1 MRIEKE
7 IARAA
12 KHVAATDTQAS
23 LSSEALSQ
31 MASRVLTDALAG
43 TYSFEDAE
51 IIVLQQGTKKRLV
64 KRYKDRY
71 STESILCQC
80 IKQVL
85 DNDFKIRYPNRNK
98 ISRAL
103 FGILPT
109 TIQMVDF
116 TIVRFDFKDY
126 FNSISTEY
134 TYKKY
139 IESRISDRF
148 TRDLV
153 GDFCEKT
160 KYAFAG
166 LPTSNAIAEIIA
178 AEFDARIEQEF
189 NLLGAIFYSRYIDDS
204 VLILNKYVSQDSI
217 RNKLDS
223 ILESV
228 FRDKEIRVQK
238 YCVTKFNHNK
248 YSYISKRTLTAHS
261 TSFDFLGYEFWL
273 KKTPDDKVEIQY
285 GITQEKRDKYC
296 GRLEKL
302 IRLCTDPSSTDYQN
316 IELLRHRIGAF
327 TSREVYLSVKRRANI
342 WKAKG
347 FISNYGELRFL
358 LETPLLHADTEA
370 FLKRMVKEGFLQAGF
385 IPYFASDAD
394 QLNSGYNLYH
404 NMKSN
409 KTLLLVDGIGYDYR
423 ALVKLCS
430 QVGISKT
437 DANGKKRS
445 YSSLVR
451 EYLIRVKVGY

>member
-7 IARAA
+7 IARAT

-153 GDFCEKT
+153 GDFCKKT

-189 NLLGAIFYSRYIDDS
+189 NSLGAVFYSRYIDDS

-228 FRDKEIRVQK
+228 FRDKDP
-238 YCVTKFNHNK
+238 F
-248 YSYISKRTLTAHS
+248 S
-261 TSFDFLGYEFWL
+261 L
-273 KKTPDDKVEIQY
+273 K
-285 GITQEKRDKYC
+285 C
-296 GRLEKL
+296 
-302 IRLCTDPSSTDYQN
+302 
-316 IELLRHRIGAF
+316 
-327 TSREVYLSVKRRANI
+327 
-342 WKAKG
+342 
-347 FISNYGELRFL
+347 
-358 LETPLLHADTEA
+358 
-370 FLKRMVKEGFLQAGF
+370 
-385 IPYFASDAD
+385 
-394 QLNSGYNLYH
+394 
-404 NMKSN
+404 
-409 KTLLLVDGIGYDYR
+409 
-423 ALVKLCS
+423 
-430 QVGISKT
+430 
-437 DANGKKRS
+437 
-445 YSSLVR
+445 
-451 EYLIRVKVGY
+451 